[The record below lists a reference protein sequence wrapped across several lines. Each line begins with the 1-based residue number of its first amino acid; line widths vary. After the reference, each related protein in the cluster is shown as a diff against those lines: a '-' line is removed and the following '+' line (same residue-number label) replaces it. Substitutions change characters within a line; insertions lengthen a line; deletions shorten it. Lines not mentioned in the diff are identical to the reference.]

1 MPGGEKIQN
10 WHMKMKEKKKMNPRE
25 VRKNLKGNES

>member
-1 MPGGEKIQN
+1 MPGGKKIQN
-10 WHMKMKEKKKMNPRE
+10 WHMKMKEKKMNPRE